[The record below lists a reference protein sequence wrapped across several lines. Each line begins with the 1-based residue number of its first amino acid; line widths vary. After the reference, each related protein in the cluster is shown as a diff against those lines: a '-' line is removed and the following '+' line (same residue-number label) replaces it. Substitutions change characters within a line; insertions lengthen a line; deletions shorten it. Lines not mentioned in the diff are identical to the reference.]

1 MYAYDTIL
9 ILPSIKDSKGS
20 DKIREGEKKRNR
32 VRRKK
37 NERENLTYDYGR
49 RISTNIN
56 IRWHLSLQQITID

>member
-20 DKIREGEKKRNR
+20 DKVREGEKKRNR

-37 NERENLTYDYGR
+37 KREKT
-49 RISTNIN
+49 
-56 IRWHLSLQQITID
+56 